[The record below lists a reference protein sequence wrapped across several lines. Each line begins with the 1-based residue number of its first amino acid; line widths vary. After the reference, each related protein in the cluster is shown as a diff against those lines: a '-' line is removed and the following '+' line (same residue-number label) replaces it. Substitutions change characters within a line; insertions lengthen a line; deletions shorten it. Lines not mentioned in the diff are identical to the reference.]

1 MSFNGQRGALLD
13 VITLS
18 LQCENHLRVCEK
30 ILRKQM
36 KMKPHQLQIGVN
48 EQIKASSYKDNLT
61 SDKTHPKEV
70 PVSSKPGLLLP

>member
-1 MSFNGQRGALLD
+1 MSLHCHYS
-13 VITLS
+13 VKII
-18 LQCENHLRVCEK
+18 CVCVRK
-30 ILRKQM
+30 YWGYKQM

-48 EQIKASSYKDNLT
+48 EHIKASSYKDNLT